1 MIVHTVHVINHSEQR
16 LLLIITINRPCQ
28 VYRLVFENDKLI
40 LNEGKSHMLEPH
52 ENVSINTGSHFFY
65 ATAYIEFC
73 GIWYNMFRDKKCSVS
88 RKIEILPKLF
98 NKIVV

>member
-1 MIVHTVHVINHSEQR
+1 MSVHKVPVINHSEQR
-16 LLLIITINRPCQ
+16 LLLIITINRPCNL
-28 VYRLVFENDKLI
+28 YRLVFENDELV
-40 LNEGKSHMLEPH
+40 LDHGKYNILEPRTR
-52 ENVSINTGSHFFY
+52 ETIDTGSHFFY

-73 GIWYNMFRDKKCSVS
+73 GIWYNMYRDQKCSTS